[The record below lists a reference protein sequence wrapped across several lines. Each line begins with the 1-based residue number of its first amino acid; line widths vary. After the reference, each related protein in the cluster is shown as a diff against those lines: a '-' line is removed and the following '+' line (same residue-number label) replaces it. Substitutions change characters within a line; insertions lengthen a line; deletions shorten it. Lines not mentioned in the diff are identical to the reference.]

1 MTSSEMPVRPPLAA
15 PRAALLPKTDTTRLA
30 RAGRW
35 LGRILACAS
44 LCLLLGP
51 VPAWAADG
59 GPRPRALLL
68 QVRDTAPGT
77 DHPNFL
83 RERNGAY
90 TVSTGSGGDV
100 DERASANAANN
111 SMVVSTTSSV
121 RLVRLRE
128 GEPVRVDLPAVQT
141 LQFHVPTGKGGA
153 APRPKAGASATQ
165 PPTGSAPGASGAST
179 PAASSVVFYEAVTA
193 FAARFALVGS
203 GGVRIDL
210 VPLQVGTVAAPF
222 AVGPGGE
229 SMHPVVL
236 FGRLGEWIALG
247 DADLVSSG
255 KTLTPTAEPPSL
267 PSVWVRVV
275 PDTADRP

>member
-1 MTSSEMPVRPPLAA
+1 M
-15 PRAALLPKTDTTRLA
+15 
-30 RAGRW
+30 
-35 LGRILACAS
+35 
-44 LCLLLGP
+44 LGP
-51 VPAWAADG
+51 VAVWAADS
-59 GPRPRALLL
+59 GPGPRALLI

-100 DERASANAANN
+100 DERPSASAPNN

-141 LQFHVPTGKGGA
+141 LQFHVPTGKGAG
-153 APRPKAGASATQ
+153 APRPKGGGSTTQ
-165 PPTGSAPGASGAST
+165 PATGSAPGPGALGASGAST
-179 PAASSVVFYEAVTA
+179 SAASSVVFYEAVTA

-210 VPLQVGTVAAPF
+210 VPLQAGTVAAPF
-222 AVGPGGE
+222 AVGPGGQ

-236 FGRLGEWIALG
+236 FGRVGEWIALG

-255 KTLTPTAEPPSL
+255 KALTPTAEPPSL

-275 PDTADRP
+275 LDTADRP